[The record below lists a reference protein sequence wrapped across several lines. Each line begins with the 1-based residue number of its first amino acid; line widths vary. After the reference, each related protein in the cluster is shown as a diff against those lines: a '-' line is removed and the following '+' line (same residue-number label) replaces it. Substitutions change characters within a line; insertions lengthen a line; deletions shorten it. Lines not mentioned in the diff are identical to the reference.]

1 MKYTVTQAGADH
13 LAILVPLFDAYRVFY
28 GQDSDTVSARE
39 FLSDRIANEDSALFV
54 AIDDKECS
62 GLGFAQLYPS
72 FSSVGMKRVWILND
86 LFVADV
92 ARRSGVARKLMDAV
106 SEFAKSTGACRIDL
120 ATVKDNLAAK
130 TLYEAIGYGVDT
142 QFDHYKLPIS

>member
-1 MKYTVTQAGADH
+1 MNYTVTQAGADH

-28 GQDSDTVSARE
+28 GKNSDTISARE
-39 FLSDRIANEDSALFV
+39 FLSDRIADDDSVLFV
-54 AIDDKECS
+54 AIDDKGCG

-72 FSSVGMKRVWILND
+72 FSSVGMKRGWILND

-92 ARRSGVARKLMDAV
+92 VRRSGVGRKLMDAV
-106 SEFAKSTGACRIDL
+106 LEFAMSTGACRIDL
-120 ATVKDNLAAK
+120 ATGKDNLAAK

-142 QFDHYKLPIS
+142 QFDHYKLAIS

>member
-1 MKYTVTQAGADH
+1 MEYTVTQAGADH

-28 GQDSDTVSARE
+28 GQNTDTISASD
-39 FLSDRIANEDSALFV
+39 FLSDRIANDDSILFV
-54 AIDDKECS
+54 AIDDKACR
-62 GLGFAQLYPS
+62 GVGFAQLYPS

-92 ARRSGVARKLMDAV
+92 ARRSGVGRKLMDAV
-106 SEFAKSTGACRIDL
+106 SEFAISTGACRIDL
-120 ATVKDNLAAK
+120 ATAKDNLAAK
-130 TLYEAIGYGVDT
+130 TLYEAIGYCVDT